1 MHMKTLLLTISLF
14 CSCFSFSQKNIFEL
28 KFDLDK
34 PTILTSPFHY
44 STYSYIVIR
53 EKAGIHRF
61 IINRDDS
68 TSLYKTEA
76 TKNSLIFNNNA
87 IKILG
92 SVTGKDES
100 FNVLFDT
107 KNEIVFFEKADLLNG
122 SYKIDGSIN
131 FSKERFIGVTQHDNV
146 FIIAGHEEKSKSLK
160 FYYIQEGKPNRIKEI
175 DFSFIQPKYGSSD
188 IRFFLDDAA
197 IIDDNTVFDP
207 VLLTKEI
214 KLYFIENKIIAT
226 CNQQYTFTQLAEIDT
241 TTGLAEV
248 KKFNFEERFS
258 YKDIPDPPK
267 SNAFFRNGY
276 LYTGAAYIKSL
287 LISVID
293 PKTGLILKKYEA
305 DKDDT
310 ISFKNTPIYQEGGSS
325 AFAANYKKE
334 LSPGQFIRKINDAEL
349 FITARNGEPEE
360 TELMI
365 GSYKEI
371 TNSRGGPGMGLGF
384 PVAPGVF
391 ISFYVSFTPGFSTS
405 WTKTTFMKTL
415 LQKNNFEHISR
426 ALPVS
431 IQEKR
436 ELYEKELSRDY
447 SSREFRSFDKEYLF
461 TYDKAAKKFNI
472 IEFNK

>member
-1 MHMKTLLLTISLF
+1 MK
-14 CSCFSFSQKNIFEL
+14 
-28 KFDLDK
+28 K
-34 PTILTSPFHY
+34 PTMLTSPFHY
-44 STYSYIVIR
+44 SKYSYIVIR
-53 EKAGIHRF
+53 ENARIHRF
-61 IINRDDS
+61 IIDRDDS
-68 TSLYKTEA
+68 TLNYKTEES
-76 TKNSLIFNNNA
+76 KNPPIFNNNT
-87 IKILG
+87 IKVIG

-107 KNEIVFFEKADLLNG
+107 NNEIVFFEKADLLNG
-122 SYKIDGSIN
+122 YYKSEGSIN
-131 FSKERFIGVTQHDNV
+131 FSKEEFIGVTQHDNV
-146 FIIAGHEEKSKSLK
+146 FIMVGHERKSKSLK
-160 FYYIQEGKPNRIKEI
+160 FYYIQEGKPVRIKEI
-175 DFSFIQPKYGSSD
+175 DFSFIQPKNGSSD

-226 CNQQYTFTQLAEIDT
+226 CNQQYTFTQLAVIDT
-241 TTGLAEV
+241 ATGMADV

-276 LYTGAAYIKSL
+276 LYTGAAYLKSL

-310 ISFKNTPIYQEGGSS
+310 ISFKNTPIYQEGGST
-325 AFAANYKKE
+325 AFAANNKKE
-334 LSPGQFIRKINDAEL
+334 LSPRQFIRKINDAEL
-349 FITARNGEPEE
+349 FITARNEEPKE

-371 TNSRGGPGMGLGF
+371 TSSRGGPGIGMGF
-384 PVAPGVF
+384 PVAPGV
-391 ISFYVSFTPGFSTS
+391 ILSFYVSFTPGFSTS
-405 WTKTTFMKTL
+405 WTKTTYMKTL

-447 SSREFRSFDKEYLF
+447 ISKEFRSFAREYLF
-461 TYDKAAKKFNI
+461 IYDKASKKFSV
-472 IEFNK
+472 IEFEK